1 MAKLSVI
8 IPCFNNGH
16 YLKEMMDCC
25 LKQTFKNWELIVV
38 DDQSTDEVTPQI
50 VKDYTERIIV

>member
-8 IPCFNNGH
+8 IPCFNNGI

-25 LKQTFKNWELIVV
+25 LKQTFKDWELIVV

-50 VKDYTERIIV
+50 VRDYAEKV